1 MRKIFSMFG
10 KRSIRLVAGGS
21 LVAILVVYGL
31 VSFLIAQGVT
41 KADRDPQE
49 DHPSEY
55 GLVFEDV
62 EFQSRRGDV
71 MLSGWYLPGANA
83 KPQLIFVHGIGSVR
97 SGDNAVELA
106 ANLVDRGYSVLMFDL
121 RGHGSSEGDKVSGG
135 YYERWDV
142 LGAYDYLVG
151 RGVGTGQIG
160 LTGFSM
166 GAATS
171 IMAAAEEPGIT
182 AVVADSPYADATDLI
197 ARESARKTP
206 FPEWLIPI
214 FISTAKLMANE
225 IYGIDI
231 GELAPERSVAELDYP
246 ILVIHGTGD
255 ERIPWE
261 HGQRVAQAAP
271 VGSILWRAPG
281 VDHVDAF
288 LTYPEEYVERVTEY
302 FGSRF
307 R

>member
-1 MRKIFSMFG
+1 MKWTLTGRRFRF
-10 KRSIRLVAGGS
+10 L
-21 LVAILVVYGL
+21 LLVVLVVLAVLYGL

-49 DHPSEY
+49 DDPSNY

-62 EFQSRRGDV
+62 EFPSRRGDL
-71 MLSGWYLPGANA
+71 MLSGWYLPGED
-83 KPQLIFVHGIGSVR
+83 PGPHLIFVHGIGSVR

-106 ANLVDRGYSVLMFDL
+106 ARMVELGYNVLMFDL

-135 YYERWDV
+135 YFERWDV
-142 LGAYDYLVG
+142 LGAFDYLVE
-151 RGVGTGQIG
+151 RGVDPGSTG
-160 LTGFSM
+160 LMGFSM

-171 IMAAAEEPGIT
+171 IMAAAEEPRIT
-182 AVVADSPYADATDLI
+182 ALAADSPYADASDLI

-206 FPEWLIPI
+206 LPLWLMPI
-214 FISTAKLMANE
+214 FIPTAKLMAKG

-231 GELAPERSVAELDYP
+231 GELAPERAVARLKYP

-255 ERIPWE
+255 QRIPWE
-261 HGQRVAQAAP
+261 QGQRVAKAAEE
-271 VGSILWRAPG
+271 GSFLWLLPD

-288 LTYPEEYVERVTEY
+288 MTYPEEYVERVTDY
-302 FGSRF
+302 LDARLGIQ
-307 R
+307 